1 MGWGGIARPTRS
13 IASGG
18 GGRLRAGPR
27 PTLNAFDA
35 NTQTGVTLM
44 RFDGVLAF
52 IER

>member
-1 MGWGGIARPTRS
+1 LSGDALWTSPPTLNALGGDAVWTSP
-13 IASGG
+13 
-18 GGRLRAGPR
+18 

-44 RFDGVLAF
+44 RFDGVLAL

>member
-1 MGWGGIARPTRS
+1 LPHFERRRPLW
-13 IASGG
+13 AS
-18 GGRLRAGPR
+18 P

-52 IER
+52 IEG

>member
-1 MGWGGIARPTRS
+1 LGGDALW
-13 IASGG
+13 AS
-18 GGRLRAGPR
+18 P

-35 NTQTGVTLM
+35 NTQTGVRLM

>member
-1 MGWGGIARPTRS
+1 VGGDAR
-13 IASGG
+13 SGH
-18 GGRLRAGPR
+18 R